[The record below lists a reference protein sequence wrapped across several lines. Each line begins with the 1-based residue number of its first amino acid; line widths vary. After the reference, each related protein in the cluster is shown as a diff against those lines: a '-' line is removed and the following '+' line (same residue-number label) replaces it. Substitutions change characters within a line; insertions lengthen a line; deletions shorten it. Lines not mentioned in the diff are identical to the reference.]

1 MSAVAAGELKDSKG
15 DIGQGINIVCCTVL
29 AFKRVTSHWKVKACV
44 QTVCA
49 SVMGAMTE
57 EYTEYM
63 GDNRQWRKYN
73 GAFFQEKAGKYFP
86 EKSPIDSISI
96 LLAPSLN

>member
-1 MSAVAAGELKDSKG
+1 M
-15 DIGQGINIVCCTVL
+15 
-29 AFKRVTSHWKVKACV
+29 AFMRVTSHWKVKACV

-63 GDNRQWRKYN
+63 GDNRQYIT
-73 GAFFQEKAGKYFP
+73 EVC
-86 EKSPIDSISI
+86 
-96 LLAPSLN
+96 SLEQ